1 MSQRGARLLGVDLGA
16 GSLKASV
23 VTGEGRVV
31 GEAAQPIR
39 TASPRHGWAEQDPED
54 WYAAFCQAVPA
65 ALTAAGVASKEL
77 AAIAI
82 SGGAHIQ
89 VLLDGEGRVIR
100 PAILWSDQRSS
111 AEARELHER
120 AGERIIATG
129 LNRINPTWTL
139 AQLFWLQRHE
149 PVAAARVAR
158 LFLSKD
164 YLRYRV
170 TGDWH
175 SDFSDAVGAL
185 MADGT
190 TRDWSP
196 ELCGLIGWP
205 METLPPLAGPTEVV
219 GAVSA
224 QAAADSGL
232 AAGTPVVCGSND
244 TTVELYGVG
253 AIEPGQGAIKLATA
267 GVVYLATDH
276 AAVHPPISC
285 YPHIMPGMYYTATG
299 TNSCASAHR
308 WLRDGFYGP
317 LEGGGEDAPGDGGA
331 LFEAMDRMAG
341 AVPTGSGGLIFHPYL
356 QGERAPHWDPLLRAD
371 FIGLTMRHDRRH
383 MARALYEGIAFS
395 LRDCLDAARDKGL
408 VYENFRLI
416 GGGAR
421 SALWRQIIADV
432 IGMEVMLPACGDAS
446 FGAALVAGVGVG
458 LFETPRAA
466 VERCVTIVEQTRPD
480 PARHAFYS
488 ELFEVYREAQRVL
501 APLDHRLH
509 ALTSAAE

>member
-1 MSQRGARLLGVDLGA
+1 MLTQRGAHLLGVDLGA
-16 GSLKASV
+16 GSLKASL
-23 VTGEGRVV
+23 VTGDGRVI
-31 GEAAQPIR
+31 GEASHPIE
-39 TASPRHGWAEQDPED
+39 TASRKHGWSEQDPES
-54 WYAAFCQAVPA
+54 WYAAFCRAVPA
-65 ALTAAGVASKEL
+65 ALAAAAVAPNDL
-77 AAIAI
+77 AALSI
-82 SGGAHIQ
+82 SAGAHTQ
-89 VLLDGEGRVIR
+89 VLLDAQDRVIR
-100 PAILWSDQRSS
+100 PAILWSDQRSG

-120 AGERIIATG
+120 AGEVIIATG

-139 AQLFWLQRHE
+139 AQLLWLRRNE
-149 PVAAARVAR
+149 PEAIERVAR
-158 LFLSKD
+158 LFLAKD
-164 YLRYRV
+164 YLRFRV

-185 MADGT
+185 MADGE

-196 ELCGLIGWP
+196 ELCGLIDWP
-205 METLPPLAGPTEVV
+205 METLPPLAEPTDLV

-224 QAAADSGL
+224 RAATDSGL
-232 AAGTPVVCGSND
+232 VEGLPVVCGSND

-253 AIEPGQGAIKLATA
+253 AIEAGQGAIKLATA

-285 YPHIMPGMYYTATG
+285 YPHIVPGMFYTATG

-308 WLRDGFYGP
+308 WLRDGFYAP
-317 LEGGGEDAPGDGGA
+317 LDGEVKDGGD
-331 LFEAMDRMAG
+331 LFAAMDRMAG
-341 AVPTGSGGLIFHPYL
+341 EAPAGSEGLIFHPYL
-356 QGERAPHWDPLLRAD
+356 QGERAPHWDPRLRAD
-371 FIGLTMRHDRRH
+371 FIGLTLRHDRRH

-395 LRDCLDAARDKGL
+395 LRDCLDAARAKGL

-432 IGMEVMLPACGDAS
+432 IGMEVMRPACGDAS

-466 VERCVTIVEQTRPD
+466 VERCVSIVERTRPD

-488 ELFEVYREAQRVL
+488 ELFAVYREAQRVL

-509 ALTSAAE
+509 ALTTAVE